1 MLRKL
6 TAWYKSQPDTV
17 KGAIWLGIILI
28 IGIILRW
35 DYVLDGISRGFGYY
49 SK

>member
-1 MLRKL
+1 MFRKL
-6 TAWYKSQPDTV
+6 FTWYKEQPDTV

-35 DYVLDGISRGFGYY
+35 DYVIDGISKGFGYY
-49 SK
+49 SR